1 MLLTT
6 LNRTKQVSMGNLKW
20 IDEMIIAR
28 EKLITSYFKLLTLP
42 IDRNDTYSEQLHPS
56 YEQVEDFCG
65 LVIDYLSR
73 GHFEIYPKILAIM
86 ENVSNRRMV
95 VARRLLPRI
104 FNTTDHITDFT
115 DKYSENLDEEKMD
128 TLRNDL
134 GIVGQWLEI
143 RFKHEDRM
151 VIALQIMDNK
161 LAKAASQEQ
170 LIDKN

>member
-1 MLLTT
+1 
-6 LNRTKQVSMGNLKW
+6 
-20 IDEMIIAR
+20 
-28 EKLITSYFKLLTLP
+28 
-42 IDRNDTYSEQLHPS
+42 
-56 YEQVEDFCG
+56 
-65 LVIDYLSR
+65 
-73 GHFEIYPKILAIM
+73 
-86 ENVSNRRMV
+86 MV

-115 DKYSENLDEEKMD
+115 DKYSENLDEAKMD